1 MKYVFIVNPHS
12 GKSELKE
19 DLLKQLEKYEGKLDY
34 EISSLGGRDESISFI
49 KNYCENHKEDV
60 VFVAVGGDGTLNAI
74 VNAVIG
80 YDNAIVTCF
89 PVGSG
94 NDFVKIYGGKDKF
107 LNLDNI
113 VNGIETKIDVMKVN
127 DLYSVNVTNFGF
139 EAAVCDVANNVRR
152 KKIIGGKH
160 K

>member
-1 MKYVFIVNPHS
+1 MKYIFIVNPHS

-19 DLLKQLEKYEGKLDY
+19 DLFKQLEKYEGELEY
-34 EISSLGGRDESISFI
+34 EISNLDSRDECISFI
-49 KNYCENHKEDV
+49 KNYCENNKEDT
-60 VFVAVGGDGTLNAI
+60 VFVAVGGDGTLNTV

-80 YDNAIVTCF
+80 YNNAIVTCF

-113 VNGIETKIDVMKVN
+113 INGIETKIDVMKVN

-139 EAAVCDVANNVRR
+139 EAAVMLL
-152 KKIIGGKH
+152 IM
-160 K
+160 